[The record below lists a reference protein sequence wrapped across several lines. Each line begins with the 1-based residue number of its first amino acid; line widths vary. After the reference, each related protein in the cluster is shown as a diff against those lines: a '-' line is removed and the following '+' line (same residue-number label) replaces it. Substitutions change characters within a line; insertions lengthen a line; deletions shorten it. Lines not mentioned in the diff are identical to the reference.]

1 MNTFRF
7 LRLTQAMLLACI
19 GLAASPMALAD
30 IDDAD
35 GDNDGL
41 PLPNGQYITATY
53 ATGANLQYLNPGLPQ
68 YPNYVAGIAS
78 RSAVSPDGNTL
89 LVATNGFN
97 RQVNAAGTGS
107 VAFTEPGGS
116 QYVFVY
122 DINGANKSVPALKQV
137 LLVPQIY
144 EGLIWASN
152 TRFYVSGGYNDNVLR
167 FDRAGANVPFGASP
181 SVTIPLGHTT
191 LGAAGGSGIGF
202 NVSANAAGIAL
213 TPDGQYLLVANMF
226 NDSISVINLATN
238 TVIIEYDLRPYNTS
252 GQSGVPGGEQPYD
265 VQVAGNK
272 AFVTSLRD
280 REVVVLDITNITNP
294 TNPTLSFVTRI
305 KLKGAPTHAA
315 LSPSRDRLYVAE
327 DVQDYVAVIDTA
339 TNGLLEEI
347 DARAPA
353 GVIPNSGG
361 SRYTGTMPT
370 SVTVSPDGN
379 TLFVTN
385 GGNNSVAI
393 IPISGAPPHAVA
405 ALAPTAWYPQ
415 SVSLSQDGSQMYIVN
430 GKSDQGPN
438 PANLTGATP
447 SLSLTQYPGGNT
459 AYYRA
464 NNAQNQY
471 ELRLHRAALVSMPV
485 PATTDYANLTARVAA
500 NNFYSMPPVA
510 ADQDMMA
517 FLRSKIQHVIYIV
530 KENRTFDQVLGDL
543 GNGANAD
550 PTLTVFGRRI
560 TPNFHKLAL
569 NFVTLDNFFNPGDAS
584 MNGWAW
590 TTMANAT
597 DQVEKA
603 QQLNY
608 AGRGLSYD
616 TEGDMRNVDVGL
628 DLDARKTVKP
638 NYATQAAAL
647 PGGEDN
653 LLRGPANVART
664 DAADEFQGGLL
675 WEAAL
680 RGGKSV
686 RNYGFFVENIGPR
699 VRNPAA
705 SDAKQVYA
713 LTENLIPLTDVYFR
727 GYDQAYPDVWRVEE
741 WQREFDQYVANNNLP
756 NLQLVRLGADH
767 MGSFSSNVGG
777 FNTPEKQQADNDL
790 AVARLVAAVAN
801 SKYAGSTLI
810 FVVEDDPQDGPDH
823 MDSHRSTA
831 YVVGPYVKHNA
842 IVSTRYTTVNM
853 IRTMEDVLGVGY
865 LNLNDSQQRPMTDV
879 FDKNQASWTFSPI
892 ASTVLVGTQASIAQP
907 NAEVQFA
914 EGPVVVPTHDAAYW
928 DKVTEGFDFSDA
940 DRIPYDRY
948 NKVLWEGLMGDKPY
962 PTLRSGK
969 QLGRDAATSTHAW
982 DLL

>member
-7 LRLTQAMLLACI
+7 SRLTQVMLLACS
-19 GLAASPMALAD
+19 GLAAPYLAD
-30 IDDAD
+30 ADA
-35 GDNDGL
+35 NL
-41 PLPNGQYITATY
+41 PLPTGQYVTPTY
-53 ATGANLQYLNPGLPQ
+53 PTGANLQYLNPRLPQ

-89 LVATNGFN
+89 LVATNGYN

-107 VAFTEPGGS
+107 VAFTDPGGT

-122 DINGANKSVPALKQV
+122 DISGANKSVPALKQV

-144 EGLIWASN
+144 EGLVWASN
-152 TRFYVSGGYNDNVLR
+152 TRFYVSGGYSDSVLR
-167 FDRAGANVPFGASP
+167 FDRDNALAQFGASP

-191 LGAAGGSGIGF
+191 LGAAGGTGIGF
-202 NVSANAAGIAL
+202 GVSANAAGIAL
-213 TPDGQYLLVANMF
+213 TQDGNYLLVANMF
-226 NDSISVINLATN
+226 NDSISVISLATN
-238 TVIIEYDLRPYNTS
+238 TRIAEYDLRPYNTS
-252 GQSGVPGGEQPYD
+252 GQNGVPGGEQPYD
-265 VQVAGNK
+265 VQIAGNK

-280 REVVVLDITNITNP
+280 REVVVLDITNITNT

-339 TNGLLEEI
+339 TNGLLQEI

-353 GVIPNSGG
+353 GVIPSNNP
-361 SRYTGTMPT
+361 RYTGTMPT

-385 GGNNSVAI
+385 GGNNAVAI
-393 IPISGAPPHAVA
+393 IPLSGPPPHAVA
-405 ALAPTAWYPQ
+405 ALVPTAWYPQ
-415 SVSLSQDGSQMYIVN
+415 SVSLSQDGTQMYIVS
-430 GKSDQGPN
+430 GKSDQGVN
-438 PANLTGATP
+438 PANLTGNTP
-447 SLSLTQYPGGNT
+447 NLTLTQYPGGNT

-471 ELRLHRAALVSMPV
+471 ELRLHRAALVSAPV
-485 PATTDYANLTARVAA
+485 PAITDYADLTAKVAA
-500 NNFYSMPPVA
+500 NNFYSAAPVA
-510 ADQDMMA
+510 SDQAMMA
-517 FLRSKIQHVIYIV
+517 FLRGKIQHVIYIV

-550 PTLTVFGRRI
+550 PTLAVFGRRI
-560 TPNFHKLAL
+560 TPNFHNIAR
-569 NFVTLDNFFNPGDAS
+569 NFVTLDNFFDPGDAS

-628 DLDARKTVKP
+628 DLDTRKTVQP

-647 PGGEDN
+647 PGGEEN

-680 RGGKSV
+680 RGGKTV
-686 RNYGFFVENIGPR
+686 RNYGFFVNNIGAR
-699 VRNPAA
+699 VRNPYP
-705 SDAKQVYA
+705 STPQVYA
-713 LTENLIPLTDVYFR
+713 LDENLTDRTDVYFR
-727 GYDQAYPDVWRVEE
+727 GYDQAYPDVWRMEE
-741 WQREFDQYVANNNLP
+741 WKREFDQYVANNNLP

-790 AVARLVAAVAN
+790 AVGRLVAAVAK
-801 SKYAGSTLI
+801 SPYANSTLI

-842 IVSTRYTTVNM
+842 VVSTRYTTVNM

-865 LNLNDSQQRPMTDV
+865 LNLNDSQQRPMTDM

-892 ASTVLVGTQASIAQP
+892 ASTVLAGTQASIAQP

-969 QLGRDAATSTHAW
+969 QLGRDAATSTPAW